1 MTLEFFSKKRMFA
14 RHSALDQRRSPHI
27 KDWRKITEV
36 IRPSRGIYL
45 DGGGD
50 NAETSRR
57 PTSMINSTP
66 HVASRTLQA
75 GMISG
80 ASSPSYEWFKF
91 FLDDPE
97 LMKWGPAR
105 IALEQREKICN
116 QYLARSNFY
125 QQLQTAY
132 GDAAD
137 FGTGAGIID
146 LHPRDIFTAK
156 VFAPGEY
163 FIDVDET
170 GDIDTLYRDTPRTVL
185 QIVGKWGLEKVTQKV
200 KDAYSKGDYNTP
212 FHVMEVIE
220 PNQDLTEGRE
230 DWRGKPWVKFVFLK
244 DNKDEGE
251 ANYLEISGY
260 DEWPG
265 FNLRWD
271 IASGNTW
278 GQGPGLIAL
287 GDAAAL
293 QTLEFRDAQAVE
305 KAGKPPMGAPVHLR
319 NKPIS
324 HAPGGVTYYDPFT
337 ANNAKVEPLYQIQAG
352 ILQAYDNKIART
364 EFRINEV
371 YYKDLFLMLASSD
384 RREITARE
392 VEEKHQ
398 EKLWA
403 LGPVLQRTHR
413 DALSNSI
420 IRIYRVI
427 EAAGLFP
434 PAPQELQG
442 RLIGIKYTSALAFAQ
457 RAAGAASLERFFGFT
472 GNIIAAYPQVKHKIN
487 MNKGMDHYADAIGVP
502 AEIMLSDDE
511 ANKSAQAEAQA
522 AQGPAQATAVKDM
535 AAGAQLLSET
545 DTTRPSALSFLMNRA
560 GVAA

>member
-1 MTLEFFSKKRMFA
+1 MFA
-14 RHSALDQRRSPHI
+14 RLTALDSRRSAHI
-27 KDWRKITEV
+27 SDWQKITQV
-36 IRPSRGIYL
+36 IRPNRGIYL
-45 DGGGD
+45 GGSGGD
-50 NAETSRR
+50 GTTDVSKR

-91 FLDDPE
+91 YLDDPD

-105 IALEQREKICN
+105 IALEQREKILGTI
-116 QYLARSNFY
+116 LARSNFY
-125 QQLQTAY
+125 QQLQMAY

-137 FGTGAGIID
+137 FGTGCGIID
-146 LHPRDIFTAK
+146 LHSRDTFTAK

-163 FIDVDET
+163 YIDEDET
-170 GDIDTLYRDTPRTVL
+170 GDIDTVYRKTPRTVL
-185 QIVGKWGLEKVTQKV
+185 QIVGKWGLEKVSTKI
-200 KDAYSKGDYNTP
+200 KEAYDRGDYQTP
-212 FHVMEVIE
+212 FWIIEVIE
-220 PNQDLTEGRE
+220 PNQDLDEGRA
-230 DWRGKPWVKFVFLK
+230 DWRGKPWVRFVFEEQ
-244 DNKDEGE
+244 NKDEGE
-251 ANYLEISGY
+251 KNYLELSGY
-260 DEWPG
+260 NEWPG

-271 IASGNTW
+271 VASGNIW

-293 QTLEFRDAQAVE
+293 QTLEFRDAQVVE
-305 KAGKPPMGAPVHLR
+305 KAGKPPLGAPIHLR

-324 HAPGGVTYYDPFT
+324 HAPGGITYYDPFA

-352 ILQAYDNKIART
+352 ILQAYDNKIARA

-371 YYKDLFLMLASSD
+371 YYKDLFLMLATSD

-413 DALSNSI
+413 DALSNAI
-420 IRIYRVI
+420 IRTYRI
-427 EAAGLFP
+427 ADEAKMFP
-434 PAPQELQG
+434 PAPRELQG
-442 RLIGIKYTSALAFAQ
+442 RLIGIQYTSALAFAQ
-457 RAAGAASLERFFGFT
+457 RAAGASSLERFFGFT
-472 GNIIAAYPQVKHKIN
+472 GNLVAAYPQVKHKVNI
-487 MNKGMDHYADAIGVP
+487 NKGMDYYADAIGVP
-502 AEIMLSDDE
+502 AEIMVPDDE
-511 ANKSAQAEAQA
+511 ANKAASTEAQA
-522 AQGPAQATAVKDM
+522 MQGPAQATAAKDL

-545 DTTRPSALSFLMNRA
+545 DTARPSALSFLMNRA
-560 GVAA
+560 GVA